1 MHVHSTFSDGRGTL
15 EENVAEAERLGLSQL
30 GCVDHVRVDT
40 DWVPD
45 YVAAVRNVR
54 EHTSVQMQCGI
65 EAKILDTAG
74 RLDMPDWVD
83 GVDAVYAADHQVPSP
98 DGPLHPRAV
107 REGIESGEL
116 TADAVVTEIVT
127 ATIETVRVNSNVVIA
142 HLFSILPKIGIEE
155 ATVDTGLIEQL
166 ADAAAQTGARIEID
180 ERWSCP
186 SARTVRPFIDRGV
199 TLLLSTDS
207 HRPET
212 IGRYQYCRGVYR
224 ELTGVELT
232 PVADGA

>member
-1 MHVHSTFSDGRGTL
+1 MHVHSTFSDGKGTL
-15 EENVAEAERLGLSQL
+15 EENIAEAERLGLRQL

-45 YVAAVRNVR
+45 YVAAVQRVR
-54 EHTSVQMQCGI
+54 EQTSVQMQCGI

-74 RLDMPDWVD
+74 RLDMPEGVD
-83 GVDAVYAADHQVPSP
+83 GVDAVYAADHQVPSA

-116 TADAVVTEIVT
+116 RADAVVADIVN
-127 ATIETVRVNSNVVIA
+127 ATIGAVRVNSNVVIA
-142 HLFSILPKIGIEE
+142 HLFSILPKIGVDE
-155 ATVDTGLIEQL
+155 ATVDGGLIEQL
-166 ADAAAQTGARIEID
+166 ADAAAETGARIEID

-186 SARTVRPFIDRGV
+186 SARTVRPFIERGV
-199 TLLLSTDS
+199 PLLLSTDS

-212 IGRYQYCRGVYR
+212 IGRYDYCRGVYS
-224 ELTGVELT
+224 ELTGIELT
-232 PVADGA
+232 PVD